1 MKNTTV
7 YLVHLPDP
15 VREMA
20 LRAAREVFPRAQLV
34 PTHSVEEAIR
44 LPGQE
49 RQLLVVGEVGEAGIG
64 MAAQATTRSD
74 LPRWAVVHIG
84 HNPSD
89 LVEALPPGECS
100 VRLLAR
106 IFRSGVLHHELLQEN
121 LQLRGDLRTLARRF
135 NHDLRTPLGC
145 IEAACALF
153 NEATTGGGAPHSA
166 DATAAI
172 RSALA
177 EIDTLLDRVSLMLKA
192 SSEPLLTTPLAM
204 GPIVQRVVAQLTS
217 GAERQGAKIRQPAQ
231 WPDVRGVENGIEFV
245 WTSLIHNALRHGAR
259 GGTIQLGWE
268 ARGLELRFWV
278 SNAGAVPPS
287 LQPNLLRPFHLL
299 HHTPSAGLGLSL
311 VERIV
316 TLHGGRCGYESTPDN
331 RALFHFTLPA
341 GPASASLSALGRSL
355 SITGSQVP

>member
-1 MKNTTV
+1 MKSTTV
-7 YLVHLPDP
+7 YLVQLPEP

-20 LRAAREVFPRAQLV
+20 VRAAREVFPRAQLV
-34 PTHSVEEAIR
+34 PAQSVDDAVR

-49 RQLLVVGEVGEAGIG
+49 RQLLVVGEIGEAGLG
-64 MAAQATTRSD
+64 MAAQTMTANE

-84 HNPSD
+84 ENSSD
-89 LVEALPPGECS
+89 LVETVPPGECS

-106 IFRSGVLHHELLQEN
+106 IFRSSLLNHELLQEN

-145 IEAACALF
+145 INAACALF
-153 NEATTGGGAPHSA
+153 NEAAGAGQAQHSA
-166 DATAAI
+166 EALAAI

-177 EIDTLLDRVSLMLKA
+177 EMDSLLERVSLVLKS
-192 SSEPLLTTPLAM
+192 SSEPLLTAPLAM
-204 GPIVQRVVAQLTS
+204 GPIVQRVVRQLTS
-217 GAERQGAKIRQPAQ
+217 APERHEVKIRQPAL
-231 WPDVRGVENGIEFV
+231 WPDVRGVEKGIEFV
-245 WTSLIHNALRHGAR
+245 WTNLIHNALRHGVR

-268 ARGLELRFWV
+268 SKGAEARFWV
-278 SNAGAVPPS
+278 SSAGAVPLA

-299 HHTPSAGLGLSL
+299 HHRPSAGLGLSL

-316 TLHGGRCGYESTPDN
+316 ALHGGRCGYESTPDN

-341 GPASASLSALGRSL
+341 IPASTHLAVTARSL
-355 SITGSQVP
+355 STTGRQIP